1 MPILKKR
8 ALSLG
13 NFNVNNLIKKKIDR
27 LQREKQAKIIKA
39 INSNPIMKLRNM
51 IGEATLK

>member
-1 MPILKKR
+1 M
-8 ALSLG
+8 
-13 NFNVNNLIKKKIDR
+13 DR
-27 LQREKQAKIIKA
+27 LQREKQSKILKA